1 MRVPGEEDSR
11 QAMLM
16 VGAGEAGTSC
26 AVGHFPSGPG
36 MASHMA
42 KSHRFVAGSR

>member
-1 MRVPGEEDSR
+1 MGVSREEDSG
-11 QAMLM
+11 QTMVM

-26 AVGHFPSGPG
+26 PMGHFPSVPG

-42 KSHRFVAGSR
+42 KSHHFVAASR